1 MKCQIWESQTSEQS
15 LLFLTIFYQT
25 QQRNE
30 LTMVPLPKPKFA
42 ETNVPIG
49 KSIADYRKEI
59 IDMQAHVLNDA
70 IDRVSFWWYITLYNN
85 ISKV

>member
-1 MKCQIWESQTSEQS
+1 
-15 LLFLTIFYQT
+15 
-25 QQRNE
+25 
-30 LTMVPLPKPKFA
+30 MVPLPKPKFA

-70 IDRVSFWWYITLYNN
+70 IDRVSFRYLYTIIYQKYRLYCIVYTLKY
-85 ISKV
+85 SM